1 MKKRRIAALV
11 LALAL
16 SLVAGVFATGCS
28 NGSEEK
34 NTLTIG
40 GKKFTEQVILVS
52 ILEQL
57 IENRT
62 EIDVVNQ
69 ADLGAT
75 DVLQQGMVDKDIDMY
90 VEYTGTAYM
99 IVLKGEL
106 DTNDPQII
114 YDRLQDHYNEKYN
127 MKWLTPFG
135 FNNTYCIAVKSE
147 DAEQYGLEKISDL
160 KGYSEDM
167 ILGTDFDWLEREDG
181 AEYFNK
187 AYGLTWKDIRGMD
200 PGLMYSA
207 VKEEQ
212 IEAIVAYATDGRI
225 PGYDLKVLDDDL
237 AFFPPYFGTVVINN
251 DALEKFPEVSDLVDE
266 LAPFLT
272 MEKMQ
277 ELNKLVD
284 IDRMPEATVAKDFLT
299 ESGLI

>member
-1 MKKRRIAALV
+1 MKTKKMKVVA

-16 SLVAGVFATGCS
+16 VLMMGVLATGCS
-28 NGSEEK
+28 SGSKEE

-40 GKKFTEQVILVS
+40 GKKFTEQVILVN

-62 EIDVVNQ
+62 DIDVINQ

-75 DVLQQGMVDKDIDMY
+75 DVLQQGMLDKDLDMY

-99 IVLKGEL
+99 IVLKEEL
-106 DTNDPQII
+106 DTTDPQII
-114 YDRLQDHYNEKYN
+114 YDRVKDYYQKEFD
-127 MKWLTPFG
+127 MTWMTPFG

-147 DAEQYGLEKISDL
+147 DATKYGLEKISDL
-160 KGYSEDM
+160 KGHSEEM
-167 ILGTDFDWLEREDG
+167 ILGSDFDFLEREDG
-181 AEYFNK
+181 ADYFNK
-187 AYGLTWKDIRGMD
+187 AYGLTWKDLRGMD

-207 VKEEQ
+207 VKENQ

-225 PGYDLKVLDDDL
+225 PRYELKVLEDDL
-237 AFFPPYFGTVVINN
+237 AFFPPYFASAVINN
-251 DALEKFPEVSDLVDE
+251 DALEKFPEVSDLMEE
-266 LAPFLT
+266 LAPHLT

-277 ELNKLVD
+277 ELNSLVD
-284 IDRMPEATVAKDFLT
+284 IDGMPEGTVAKDFLT